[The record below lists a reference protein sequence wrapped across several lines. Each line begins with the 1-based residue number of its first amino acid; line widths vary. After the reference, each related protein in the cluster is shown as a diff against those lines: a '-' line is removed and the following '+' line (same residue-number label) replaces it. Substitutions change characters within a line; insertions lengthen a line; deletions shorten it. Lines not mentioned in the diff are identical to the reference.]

1 MFQGSV
7 EVIEPFKYKQAPF
20 FNTAA
25 QNGGHEENKT
35 SARKYTA
42 GKKTEEYVTY

>member
-7 EVIEPFKYKQAPF
+7 EVIEPFKYKQK
-20 FNTAA
+20 
-25 QNGGHEENKT
+25 GEHEENKT

-42 GKKTEEYVTY
+42 GKKIEEYVTY